1 MKGSRIGEFEE
12 VVLLCV
18 RRLGDGATVVAIR
31 ELLAHAAGRRASL
44 GAIYS
49 ALDRA
54 ERKGLAL
61 SRISDPLP
69 TVGGRARRSYRLSK
83 DGEVAVR
90 ESRRVR
96 ESLWS
101 ETGQVTS

>member
-18 RRLGDGATVVAIR
+18 RRLGDGATVVAIK
-31 ELLAHAAGRRASL
+31 ELLAHAAGRTASL

-54 ERKGLAL
+54 ERKGLVL
-61 SRISDPLP
+61 SRVSDPP
-69 TVGGRARRSYRLSK
+69 PAVGGRARRSYVLSPN
-83 DGEVAVR
+83 GETAVR

-96 ESLWS
+96 ESLWATAREAS
-101 ETGQVTS
+101 R